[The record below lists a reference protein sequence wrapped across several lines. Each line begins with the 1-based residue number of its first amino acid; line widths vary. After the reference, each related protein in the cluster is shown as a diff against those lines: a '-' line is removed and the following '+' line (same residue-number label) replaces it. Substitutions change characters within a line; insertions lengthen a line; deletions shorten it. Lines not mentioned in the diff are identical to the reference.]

1 MIERKS
7 KPFSVTTS
15 DGKTYEFSSGS
26 EIYLWARK
34 HRPSWV
40 VDSDK
45 GVDYDKWDG
54 EGSCTKEELEKCY
67 ENSSLFPQNRNK
79 KKVEVPQ

>member
-7 KPFSVTTS
+7 KPYSITTS
-15 DGKTYEFSSGS
+15 DGKTYEFSNSN

-40 VDSDK
+40 VDADK
-45 GVDYDKWDG
+45 GIDYDKWEGDG
-54 EGSCTKEELEKCY
+54 ACSKEELEKLY
-67 ENSSLFPQNRNK
+67 SNNSSLFPQNRNK
-79 KKVEVPQ
+79 KKVEVT